1 MAETVRF
8 DFDREVIRA
17 SHNLPVLVQFSDAWS
32 LPGKA
37 LETLLDKIAKEFAG
51 RLRVV
56 RIDVRQRPEL
66 AAMFGIR
73 GTTAVVAFRDGQ
85 PVAAFAGLLSEA
97 KLRAFA
103 AQLLPAPGID
113 EVIEGR
119 AHLRAG
125 RWQPAADLLRVA
137 LAVNPAQDDVRADYV
152 RALVKLGRPDE
163 AWRAWLPLRSRA
175 AGDPALAALGMWL
188 DAHQVAGDLGTGAEA
203 EHTARQAV
211 EDQPGDSAARHRLAQ
226 WLIGQERW
234 GEALDELLALVG
246 RDRAYGDDLARRTM
260 LAVFELCDDPALVWT
275 YRRKL
280 AASLY

>member
-8 DFDREVIRA
+8 DFDREVVRT
-17 SHNLPVLVQFSDAWS
+17 SHNLPVLVQFAEAWS

-37 LETLLDKIAKEFAG
+37 LEALLDKLAKEFAG
-51 RLRVV
+51 RLRLV

-66 AAMFGIR
+66 AAMFGVR
-73 GTTAVVAFRDGQ
+73 GSAVVAFRDGQ
-85 PVAAFAGLLSEA
+85 PVSAFAGMLSEA
-97 KLRAFA
+97 KLRAFI
-103 AQLLPAPGID
+103 AQLLPAPGVD

-152 RALVKLGRPDE
+152 RALVKLDRPDE
-163 AWRAWLPLRSRA
+163 AWRAWLPLRGKA
-175 AGDPALAALGMWL
+175 ADDPSLGALGMLL
-188 DAHQVAGDLGTGAEA
+188 DAHQVAGDLGSGNAAERA
-203 EHTARQAV
+203 ARQAV
-211 EDQPGDSAARHRLAQ
+211 QDQPDDSAARHRLAQ

-260 LAVFELCDDPALVWT
+260 LAVFELCADPALVWT